1 MKKPDRYIITGVDKA
16 GVLTPVLAR
25 VKCENDSG
33 SFESIFP
40 IEAVHGY
47 ARNQR
52 EEGFVVSVDWLY
64 EVPQE
69 AQSWW
74 AEYFIAAGGK

>member
-1 MKKPDRYIITGVDKA
+1 MMKKPDRYVITGLDKA
-16 GVLTPVLAR
+16 GVSIPVLAR
-25 VKCENDSG
+25 VKCENNSG

-52 EEGFVVSVDWLY
+52 EEGFVVNVDCY
-64 EVPQE
+64 MKCRKRHKV
-69 AQSWW
+69 
-74 AEYFIAAGGK
+74 GGQNISLL